1 MAAQKCK
8 KKKADFFCVS
18 ECLLPR
24 VPSSQGKPGKSG
36 KKRENL
42 ENSGNFVWKSEA
54 PGKTQGILFWNKI
67 HFYFD
72 RIFCMPTCCY
82 RFTSFRLTK
91 DMK

>member
-8 KKKADFFCVS
+8 KKKADFFCIS

-42 ENSGNFVWKSEA
+42 ENSGNFV
-54 PGKTQGILFWNKI
+54 
-67 HFYFD
+67 
-72 RIFCMPTCCY
+72 
-82 RFTSFRLTK
+82 
-91 DMK
+91 